1 LKEAQTYRMN
11 FLKQGSSGFTYRGMI
26 YGLIA
31 WCLFLGLLLGI
42 QVGRSY
48 MIKRD
53 IELAKQRIVSFDT
66 EKERQIE
73 LIKIVSKKR
82 MGVSARQDLA
92 SILANRPRWERM
104 LREIKRALPA
114 GVWLDSLNVKQ
125 EGNWYKVD
133 MTGNAKSQRML
144 TSFILQLEES
154 GYFSK
159 TALDN
164 TQLSGNKSAAF
175 EFELGTEPVARRLL
189 RDD

>member
-1 LKEAQTYRMN
+1 MN
-11 FLKQGSSGFTYRGMI
+11 FLKRGASGLTYRSMI
-26 YGLIA
+26 YGFVA
-31 WCLFLGLLLGI
+31 WCVFLGILFGI
-42 QVGRSY
+42 QIGRSY
-48 MIKRD
+48 SMSRKVD
-53 IELAKQRIVSFDT
+53 ITKQRIVSLDA

-73 LIKIVSKKR
+73 LVKVVSKKR
-82 MGVSARQDLA
+82 LGVSARHDLV

-125 EGNWYKVD
+125 EGDWYKVE

-164 TQLSGNKSAAF
+164 TRLSKDQSATF
-175 EFELGTEPVARRLL
+175 EFEMSTEPVARRLL